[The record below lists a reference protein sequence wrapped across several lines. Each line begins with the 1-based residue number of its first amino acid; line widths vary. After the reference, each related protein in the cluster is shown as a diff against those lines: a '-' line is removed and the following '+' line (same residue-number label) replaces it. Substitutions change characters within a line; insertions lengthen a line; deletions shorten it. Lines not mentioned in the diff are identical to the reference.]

1 MRLKSQLVLECDC
14 VRSDQVQAVDLGKKV
29 LFAERGV
36 LLVTFIYVYPDKAS
50 KILGRESELCPVF
63 AAIIVALVGGGTSE
77 TQCETDDESEDGK
90 QKLVDTDWR
99 WSVHVGC

>member
-1 MRLKSQLVLECDC
+1 
-14 VRSDQVQAVDLGKKV
+14 
-29 LFAERGV
+29 
-36 LLVTFIYVYPDKAS
+36 VYPDEAS

-77 TQCETDDESEDGK
+77 AQCETDDESEDGK

-99 WSVHVGC
+99 